1 MGFKR
6 LIKKGLLGGAGGMI
20 EGHIFDAIQ
29 KKKETGKS
37 FRECLN
43 ESVKQT
49 FTEDMPGTS
58 HIYQMGKTDGRK
70 QGTVEQAKRDE
81 KKIKKMQE
89 DHELDRQEWKRIDKE
104 KDELLDEMEKE
115 SLIHPNK
122 FDN

>member
-43 ESVKQT
+43 ESVKET

-58 HIYQMGKTDGRK
+58 HVYQMGKNDGRK
-70 QGTVEQAKRDE
+70 QGTEEQAKRDE
-81 KKIKKMQE
+81 KNGAEIIRHISRDTGINIE
-89 DHELDRQEWKRIDKE
+89 IIGGAEEARIIY
-104 KDELLDEMEKE
+104 
-115 SLIHPNK
+115 SNH
-122 FDN
+122 

>member
-6 LIKKGLLGGAGGMI
+6 LIKKGMLGGGNMI
-20 EGHIFDAIQ
+20 TGHILDAIQ

-43 ESVKQT
+43 ESVKET

-58 HIYQMGKTDGRK
+58 HVYQMGKNDGRK

-81 KKIKKMQE
+81 KKMQKMQE

-104 KDELLDEMEKE
+104 KDELIDKMEKN
-115 SLIHPNK
+115 L
-122 FDN
+122 

>member
-43 ESVKQT
+43 ESVKET
-49 FTEDMPGTS
+49 ITEDMPGTS
-58 HIYQMGKTDGRK
+58 HVYQMGKADGRME
-70 QGTVEQAKRDE
+70 GAVEQTKRDE
-81 KKIKKMQE
+81 IKILKIE
-89 DHELDRQEWKRIDKE
+89 EGHERDRQEWERIDKE
-104 KDELLDEMEKE
+104 KDELLG
-115 SLIHPNK
+115 I
-122 FDN
+122 

>member
-43 ESVKQT
+43 ESVKET

-58 HIYQMGKTDGRK
+58 HVYQMGKNDGRK

-81 KKIKKMQE
+81 KKMQKMQE
-89 DHELDRQEWKRIDKE
+89 DHERDRQEWERIDKE
-104 KDELLDEMEKE
+104 KDELLDEMEKN
-115 SLIHPNK
+115 L
-122 FDN
+122 

>member
-6 LIKKGLLGGAGGMI
+6 LIKKGLLGGGNMI
-20 EGHIFDAIQ
+20 TGHILDAIQ

-37 FRECLN
+37 FRECLS
-43 ESVKQT
+43 ESVKET

-58 HIYQMGKTDGRK
+58 HVYQMGKTDGRK

-81 KKIKKMQE
+81 KKMQKMQE

-104 KDELLDEMEKE
+104 KDELLDEMEKN
-115 SLIHPNK
+115 L
-122 FDN
+122 

>member
-37 FRECLN
+37 FRECLK
-43 ESVKQT
+43 ESVKET
-49 FTEDMPGTS
+49 VTEDMPVTS

-70 QGTVEQAKRDE
+70 QGTIEQAKRDE
-81 KKIKKMQE
+81 KKMQKMQE
-89 DHELDRQEWKRIDKE
+89 DHERDRQGWERIDKE
-104 KDELLDEMEKE
+104 KDELLDEKEKN
-115 SLIHPNK
+115 L
-122 FDN
+122 